1 MPGQQ
6 VRYVR
11 SFDGAQIA
19 YAVSG
24 SGPPVVLMPSWLTH
38 LEYQGRSVAWQPWL
52 DALSS
57 RYTLIRYDPRGCG
70 LSDRDVS
77 NLSFDAWV
85 QDFAALADRLEL
97 DSFPLIGTCQGGAV
111 AIDFAGRHPARVSHL
126 VLYGTYARG
135 RNRRSS
141 IPLEPEKAK
150 VMLDMLELG
159 WGQED
164 SAFMRSFATQF
175 QPEGSMEHLR
185 SWCELQR
192 RATSPANAAAL
203 TRIMFDIDVSDSA
216 ARIACPTL
224 VAHPDRDA
232 VAPIEEGRRLAQIIP
247 DAHFLQLDSP
257 NHFLLAGEPAWSTFV
272 HALHDFLPASEGG
285 IDAFGLTPRERGVL
299 DLLARGLDNQ
309 AIGGELGISE
319 KTVRNHVTAIYDK
332 LGATTRAQAI
342 VAAREVGLGT
352 SSGPPGTEVPARNR
366 RTGR

>member
-6 VRYVR
+6 TRYVT

-38 LEYQGRSVAWQPWL
+38 LEYQGRSVAWRPWL

-175 QPEGSMEHLR
+175 EPEGSMEHLR

-224 VAHPDRDA
+224 VAP
-232 VAPIEEGRRLAQIIP
+232 GRAL
-247 DAHFLQLDSP
+247 SP
-257 NHFLLAGEPAWSTFV
+257 AGQPQS
-272 HALHDFLPASEGG
+272 LPAC
-285 IDAFGLTPRERGVL
+285 
-299 DLLARGLDNQ
+299 
-309 AIGGELGISE
+309 
-319 KTVRNHVTAIYDK
+319 
-332 LGATTRAQAI
+332 
-342 VAAREVGLGT
+342 
-352 SSGPPGTEVPARNR
+352 R
-366 RTGR
+366 RTRVEHVRARAA